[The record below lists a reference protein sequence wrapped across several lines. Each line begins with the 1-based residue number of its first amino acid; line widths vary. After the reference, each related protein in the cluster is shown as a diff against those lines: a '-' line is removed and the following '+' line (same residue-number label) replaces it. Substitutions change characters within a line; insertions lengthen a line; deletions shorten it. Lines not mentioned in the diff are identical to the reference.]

1 LAPGSQGRRTAN
13 PPPLVLERLLERLE
27 LTVVSLTSS
36 STTFTMLLE
45 EGVRERLHMVEGVAL
60 ERATDAKNVTSYAL
74 VAMDI

>member
-1 LAPGSQGRRTAN
+1 
-13 PPPLVLERLLERLE
+13 
-27 LTVVSLTSS
+27 
-36 STTFTMLLE
+36 MLLE